1 MSRLGW
7 NAAVG
12 RGRPARVAL
21 SAPARA
27 WAYRA
32 GPGAGPAAAALFY
45 RRVDVIGA
53 ERIPRPGP
61 LIVAANHHNALVD
74 GVLLL
79 ATLPRRLVSVAKA
92 PLFSNPLIG
101 PFLRLIGALPGAPPP
116 GGRHRSGAQ
125 RRALRGLHGDSGP
138 RRDAIL
144 IFPEGVSQPEPTL
157 MPLRTGAARMLLAAE
172 ADAVGPVTLLP
183 VGLMFHEPGTFRTG
197 WALIAV
203 GEPVETADLVAL
215 ARSQPEEAAR
225 RLTARLGEALRG
237 LIAEVDDRETLRL
250 VEHAERLSREE
261 RDGSA
266 PRDVAASAEWR
277 RRATRAYRYL
287 IQPTRPGSRSSG
299 GSWIATSGT
308 WRTPGSAPRSGS
320 GRRGRAS
327 CCAMRCAS
335 SRCCWAACR
344 CALWGL
350 ASHAVPYWLTWA
362 AATLLRPEPD
372 VEATYKLVAGVVI
385 YPLAWIAEGWLLWR
399 WGGGWPL
406 ALFVVLLIPG
416 GFFALAWSERLRRLY
431 RESRALLRLL
441 VDRDLGR
448 HLGGR
453 RRAIL
458 GEMDRAVARVPEA
471 VLAGREELRG

>member
-1 MSRLGW
+1 
-7 NAAVG
+7 
-12 RGRPARVAL
+12 
-21 SAPARA
+21 
-27 WAYRA
+27 
-32 GPGAGPAAAALFY
+32 
-45 RRVDVIGA
+45 VDVIGG
-53 ERIPRPGP
+53 ERIPRAGP

-101 PFLRLIGALPGAPPP
+101 PFLRLIGALPV
-116 GGRHRSGAQ
+116 Q
-125 RRALRGLHGDSGP
+125 RRQDGGTDPARNDRLFAASTKALRAG
-138 RRDAIL
+138 DAIL

-172 ADAVGPVTLLP
+172 TAAVGPVTLLP

-203 GEPVETADLVAL
+203 GEPVETADQVAL
-215 ARSQPEEAAR
+215 AQSQPEEAAR

-250 VEHAERLSREE
+250 VEHAERLWREE
-261 RDGSA
+261 RGGGA
-266 PRDVAASAEWR
+266 PREAAASADWR

-287 IQPTRPGSRSSG
+287 LHHDPAGIDILRGLVERYVKDVEAASLGTAVGLRPPGARVVLRYAVRQLAILVG
-299 GSWIATSGT
+299 GL
-308 WRTPGSAPRSGS
+308 PL
-320 GRRGRAS
+320 
-327 CCAMRCAS
+327 
-335 SRCCWAACR
+335 
-344 CALWGL
+344 ALWGL
-350 ASHAVPYWLTWA
+350 ASHAAPYWLTGVA
-362 AATLLRPEPD
+362 AKLLRPEPD
-372 VEATYKLVAGVVI
+372 VEATYKLVAGVVM

-406 ALFVVLLIPG
+406 ALFVLLLLPG

-458 GEMDRAVARVPEA
+458 DEMDRAVARVPER
-471 VLAGREELRG
+471 VLAGREEPRG

>member
-1 MSRLGW
+1 M
-7 NAAVG
+7 
-12 RGRPARVAL
+12 
-21 SAPARA
+21 
-27 WAYRA
+27 
-32 GPGAGPAAAALFY
+32 
-45 RRVDVIGA
+45 DVIGA
-53 ERIPRPGP
+53 DRIPRAGP

-101 PFLRLIGALPGAPPP
+101 PFLRLIGALPVHRRQD
-116 GGRHRSGAQ
+116 GGSDPARNDALFAASTQ
-125 RRALRGLHGDSGP
+125 ALRDG
-138 RRDAIL
+138 DAIL
-144 IFPEGVSQPEPTL
+144 IFPEGVSQPEPLL

-172 ADAVGPVTLLP
+172 ADAAGPVTLLP

-203 GEPVETADLVAL
+203 GPPVETADHVAL

-250 VEHAERLSREE
+250 VEHAERLWREE
-261 RDGSA
+261 RDGGA
-266 PRDVAASAEWR
+266 PRDAAASADWR

-287 IQPTRPGSRSSG
+287 IHHDPAGVEILRGLVERYVKDVEAASLHTAVGLRPPGARVVLRYAVRQLAILLG
-299 GSWIATSGT
+299 GL
-308 WRTPGSAPRSGS
+308 PL
-320 GRRGRAS
+320 
-327 CCAMRCAS
+327 
-335 SRCCWAACR
+335 
-344 CALWGL
+344 ALWGL
-350 ASHAVPYWLTWA
+350 TSHAVPYWLTWA
-362 AATLLRPEPD
+362 AAKLLRPEPD
-372 VEATYKLVAGVVI
+372 VEATYKLVAGLVM
-385 YPLAWIAEGWLLWR
+385 YPLAWMVEGWLLGR

-406 ALFVVLLIPG
+406 ALFVVLLFPG

-458 GEMDRAVARVPEA
+458 HEMDRAVARVPEP
-471 VLAGREELRG
+471 VLAGREDARG

>member
-1 MSRLGW
+1 M
-7 NAAVG
+7 
-12 RGRPARVAL
+12 
-21 SAPARA
+21 
-27 WAYRA
+27 
-32 GPGAGPAAAALFY
+32 
-45 RRVDVIGA
+45 IGA
-53 ERIPRPGP
+53 ERIPRSGP

-79 ATLPRRLVSVAKA
+79 SVLPRRLVSVAKA

-101 PFLRLIGALPGAPPP
+101 PFLRLIGALPVHRRQE
-116 GGRHRSGAQ
+116 GGSDPARNDRLFAASTAT
-125 RRALRGLHGDSGP
+125 LRGG
-138 RRDAIL
+138 DAIL

-172 ADAVGPVTLLP
+172 ADSVGPVTLLP

-203 GEPVETADLVAL
+203 GEPVETADYVAL
-215 ARSQPEEAAR
+215 ARSEPEEAAR

-237 LIAEVDDRETLRL
+237 LIAEVDDRQTLRL
-250 VEHAERLSREE
+250 VEHAERLWREG
-261 RDGSA
+261 RDGAA
-266 PRDVAASAEWR
+266 PPDAAARADWR

-287 IQPTRPGSRSSG
+287 IHHDPARLEALRGLVERYVKDVEAASLRTAVGLRPPGARVVLRYAVRQLAILLG
-299 GSWIATSGT
+299 GL
-308 WRTPGSAPRSGS
+308 PL
-320 GRRGRAS
+320 
-327 CCAMRCAS
+327 
-335 SRCCWAACR
+335 
-344 CALWGL
+344 ALWGL
-350 ASHAVPYWLTWA
+350 GSHAVPYWLTWA
-362 AATLLRPEPD
+362 AVKLLRPEPD
-372 VEATYKLVAGVVI
+372 VEATYKLVAGIVI
-385 YPLAWIAEGWLLWR
+385 YPLAWIALGSVLWR
-399 WGGGWPL
+399 GVGGWPL

-458 GEMDRAVARVPEA
+458 EEMDRVVARVPEP
-471 VLAGREELRG
+471 VLAGREEPPG

>member
-1 MSRLGW
+1 M
-7 NAAVG
+7 
-12 RGRPARVAL
+12 
-21 SAPARA
+21 
-27 WAYRA
+27 
-32 GPGAGPAAAALFY
+32 
-45 RRVDVIGA
+45 IGA
-53 ERIPRPGP
+53 ERIPRSGP

-101 PFLRLIGALPGAPPP
+101 PFLRLIGALPV
-116 GGRHRSGAQ
+116 HRRQEGDTDPARNDELFAASTK
-125 RRALRGLHGDSGP
+125 ALRDE
-138 RRDAIL
+138 DAIL

-172 ADAVGPVTLLP
+172 ADSVGPVTLLP

-203 GEPVETADLVAL
+203 GEPVETAEYVAL

-250 VEHAERLSREE
+250 VEHAERLWRQE
-261 RDGSA
+261 RDGGT
-266 PRDVAASAEWR
+266 PRDAAASADWR

-287 IQPTRPGSRSSG
+287 IHHDPTGIEILRALVERYVKDVEAASLGTAVGLRPPGARVVLRYAVRQLAILLG
-299 GSWIATSGT
+299 GL
-308 WRTPGSAPRSGS
+308 PL
-320 GRRGRAS
+320 
-327 CCAMRCAS
+327 
-335 SRCCWAACR
+335 
-344 CALWGL
+344 ALWGL
-350 ASHAVPYWLTWA
+350 GSHAVPYWLTWA
-362 AATLLRPEPD
+362 AVKLLRPEPD
-372 VEATYKLVAGVVI
+372 VEATYKLVAGVLI
-385 YPLAWIAEGWLLWR
+385 YPLAWVAEGWLLWR

-406 ALFVVLLIPG
+406 ALFVVLLVPG

-453 RRAIL
+453 RRVIL

-471 VLAGREELRG
+471 VLAGREEIRG

>member
-1 MSRLGW
+1 MVRALARLL
-7 NAAVG
+7 AAI
-12 RGRPARVAL
+12 
-21 SAPARA
+21 
-27 WAYRA
+27 
-32 GPGAGPAAAALFY
+32 FY
-45 RRVDVIGA
+45 HRVDVIGA
-53 ERIPRPGP
+53 ERIPRTGP

-79 ATLPRRLVSVAKA
+79 SALPRRLVSVAKA

-101 PFLRLIGALPGAPPP
+101 PFLRLIGALPVHRRQDGGADPARNDRLFAASTTTL
-116 GGRHRSGAQ
+116 GRG
-125 RRALRGLHGDSGP
+125 
-138 RRDAIL
+138 DAIL

-172 ADAVGPVTLLP
+172 ADAIGPVTLLP

-215 ARSQPEEAAR
+215 ARTEPEEAAR
-225 RLTARLGEALRG
+225 RLTARLGEAMRG

-261 RDGSA
+261 RDGGA
-266 PRDVAASAEWR
+266 PRDAAASAEWR

-287 IQPTRPGSRSSG
+287 IDRDPAGLALLRGLVERYVRDVEDARLGTAVGLKPPGARVVLPYAVRQLAMLLG
-299 GSWIATSGT
+299 GL
-308 WRTPGSAPRSGS
+308 PL
-320 GRRGRAS
+320 
-327 CCAMRCAS
+327 
-335 SRCCWAACR
+335 
-344 CALWGL
+344 ALWGL
-350 ASHAVPYWLTWA
+350 ASHAVPYWLTWVA
-362 AATLLRPEPD
+362 ARLLRPEPD
-372 VEATYKLVAGVVI
+372 VEATYKLVAGIVL

-399 WGGGWPL
+399 LAGGWPL

-448 HLGGR
+448 HLGER

-458 GEMDRAVARVPEA
+458 DEMGRAVARVPEP
-471 VLAGREELRG
+471 VLAGREESRG

>member
-1 MSRLGW
+1 M
-7 NAAVG
+7 
-12 RGRPARVAL
+12 
-21 SAPARA
+21 
-27 WAYRA
+27 
-32 GPGAGPAAAALFY
+32 
-45 RRVDVIGA
+45 IGA
-53 ERIPRPGP
+53 ERIPRAGP

-101 PFLRLIGALPGAPPP
+101 PFLRLVGALPVHRRQD
-116 GGRHRSGAQ
+116 GGTDPARNDHLFAASTATL
-125 RRALRGLHGDSGP
+125 RRG
-138 RRDAIL
+138 DAIL

-172 ADAVGPVTLLP
+172 ADSVGPVTLLP

-197 WALIAV
+197 WALIAM
-203 GEPVETADLVAL
+203 GEPVETADHVAL

-250 VEHAERLSREE
+250 VEHAERLWREE
-261 RDGSA
+261 RGGGA
-266 PRDVAASAEWR
+266 PRDAAASADWR

-287 IQPTRPGSRSSG
+287 LHHDPAGIEILRGLVDRYVKDVEAASLGTAVGLTPPGARVVLRYALRQLAILVG
-299 GSWIATSGT
+299 GL
-308 WRTPGSAPRSGS
+308 PL
-320 GRRGRAS
+320 
-327 CCAMRCAS
+327 
-335 SRCCWAACR
+335 
-344 CALWGL
+344 ALWGL
-350 ASHAVPYWLTWA
+350 ASHAVPYWLTWIA
-362 AATLLRPEPD
+362 AKLLRPEPD
-372 VEATYKLVAGVVI
+372 VEATYKLVAGVVM

-416 GFFALAWSERLRRLY
+416 AFFALAWSERLRRLY
-431 RESRALLRLL
+431 REGRALIRLL

-458 GEMDRAVARVPEA
+458 DEMERAVARVPEP
-471 VLAGREELRG
+471 VLAGREESRG

>member
-1 MSRLGW
+1 
-7 NAAVG
+7 
-12 RGRPARVAL
+12 
-21 SAPARA
+21 
-27 WAYRA
+27 
-32 GPGAGPAAAALFY
+32 
-45 RRVDVIGA
+45 VDVIGA
-53 ERIPRPGP
+53 ERIPRSGP

-101 PFLRLIGALPGAPPP
+101 PFLRLIGALPVHRRQE
-116 GGRHRSGAQ
+116 GGSDPARNDGLFAASTK
-125 RRALRGLHGDSGP
+125 ALREGDG
-138 RRDAIL
+138 IL

-172 ADAVGPVTLLP
+172 ADSVGPVTLLP

-203 GEPVETADLVAL
+203 GEPVETADHVAL
-215 ARSQPEEAAR
+215 ARSEPEEAAR
-225 RLTARLGEALRG
+225 RLTARLGAALRG

-250 VEHAERLSREE
+250 VEHAERLWREE
-261 RDGSA
+261 RDGGA
-266 PRDVAASAEWR
+266 PRDAAASADWR

-287 IQPTRPGSRSSG
+287 IHHDPAGIETLRGLVERYVKDVEAASLGTAVGLRPPGARVVLRYAVRQLAILLG
-299 GSWIATSGT
+299 GL
-308 WRTPGSAPRSGS
+308 PL
-320 GRRGRAS
+320 
-327 CCAMRCAS
+327 
-335 SRCCWAACR
+335 
-344 CALWGL
+344 ALWGL
-350 ASHAVPYWLTWA
+350 GSHAVPYWLTWA
-362 AATLLRPEPD
+362 AVKLLRPEPD
-372 VEATYKLVAGVVI
+372 VEATHKLVAGVVI
-385 YPLAWIAEGWLLWR
+385 YPLAWIALGWLLWR

-458 GEMDRAVARVPEA
+458 DEMERAVARVPEP
-471 VLAGREELRG
+471 VLAGHEEPRG

>member
-1 MSRLGW
+1 
-7 NAAVG
+7 
-12 RGRPARVAL
+12 
-21 SAPARA
+21 
-27 WAYRA
+27 
-32 GPGAGPAAAALFY
+32 
-45 RRVDVIGA
+45 VDVIGA
-53 ERIPRPGP
+53 ERIPRAGP

-101 PFLRLIGALPGAPPP
+101 PFLRLIGALPVHRRQD
-116 GGRHRSGAQ
+116 GGTDPARNDRLFAASTKT
-125 RRALRGLHGDSGP
+125 LRGG
-138 RRDAIL
+138 DAIL

-203 GEPVETADLVAL
+203 GEPVETADQVAL

-225 RLTARLGEALRG
+225 RLTDRLGEALRG

-250 VEHAERLSREE
+250 VEHAERLWRQE
-261 RDGSA
+261 RDGGA
-266 PRDVAASAEWR
+266 PRDAAASADWR

-287 IQPTRPGSRSSG
+287 IHHDPAGIAILRGLVERYVKDVEAASLGTAVGLRPPGARVVLPYAARQLAILLG
-299 GSWIATSGT
+299 GL
-308 WRTPGSAPRSGS
+308 PL
-320 GRRGRAS
+320 
-327 CCAMRCAS
+327 
-335 SRCCWAACR
+335 
-344 CALWGL
+344 ALWGL

-362 AATLLRPEPD
+362 VSRLLRPEPD
-372 VEATYKLVAGVVI
+372 VEATYKLVAGAI
-385 YPLAWIAEGWLLWR
+385 MYPLAWIVEGWLLWR

-406 ALFVVLLIPG
+406 AVFALLLIPG

-458 GEMDRAVARVPEA
+458 DEMERAVARVPEP
-471 VLAGREELRG
+471 VLSGREEPRG

>member
-1 MSRLGW
+1 
-7 NAAVG
+7 
-12 RGRPARVAL
+12 
-21 SAPARA
+21 
-27 WAYRA
+27 
-32 GPGAGPAAAALFY
+32 
-45 RRVDVIGA
+45 VDVIGA
-53 ERIPRPGP
+53 ERIPRTGP

-79 ATLPRRLVSVAKA
+79 SALPRRLVSVAKA
-92 PLFSNPLIG
+92 PLFSHPLIG
-101 PFLRLIGALPGAPPP
+101 PFLRLIGALPVHRRQD
-116 GGRHRSGAQ
+116 GGTDPARNDRLFAASTATL
-125 RRALRGLHGDSGP
+125 RRG
-138 RRDAIL
+138 DAIL

-215 ARSQPEEAAR
+215 ARPEPEEAAR
-225 RLTARLGEALRG
+225 RLTARLGEAMRG

-250 VEHAERLSREE
+250 VEQAERLWREE
-261 RDGSA
+261 RDGRA
-266 PRDVAASAEWR
+266 PRDAAASAEWR

-287 IQPTRPGSRSSG
+287 IDRDPAGLALLRGLVERYVKDVEDAALGTAVGLRPPGARVVLPYALRQLAILLG
-299 GSWIATSGT
+299 GL
-308 WRTPGSAPRSGS
+308 PL
-320 GRRGRAS
+320 
-327 CCAMRCAS
+327 
-335 SRCCWAACR
+335 
-344 CALWGL
+344 ALWGL
-350 ASHAVPYWLTWA
+350 ASHAVPYWLTWVA
-362 AATLLRPEPD
+362 ARLLRPE
-372 VEATYKLVAGVVI
+372 LVAGIVL

-399 WGGGWPL
+399 WAGGGPL
-406 ALFVVLLIPG
+406 TLFGVLLIPG

-448 HLGGR
+448 HLGER

-458 GEMDRAVARVPEA
+458 DEMGRAVARVPEP
-471 VLAGREELRG
+471 VLAGREEPRA